1 MGLSVFFC
9 LTDMTRFICCA
20 TFLIAFC
27 ALSACSEP
35 AMTTFKTITPEEAQQ
50 KMQDAGVLV
59 LDVRE
64 PMEYDRGH
72 IVGAENLPLSVLENG
87 IPKEMTD
94 KNRTLLIYCRSG
106 RRSKIA
112 ADIFVKA
119 GFTSVFD
126 FGGINDWPYR
136 ITR

>member
-1 MGLSVFFC
+1 MTHLLRCAVLLS
-9 LTDMTRFICCA
+9 
-20 TFLIAFC
+20 AFC

-35 AMTTFKTITPEEAQQ
+35 VMTTFKTITPEEAQQ
-50 KMQDAGVLV
+50 KMQDTGVLV

-87 IPKEMTD
+87 VPKAMTD

-119 GFTSVFD
+119 GFTSVYD

-136 ITR
+136 MTR

>member
-1 MGLSVFFC
+1 MTHLLRCAVL
-9 LTDMTRFICCA
+9 LT
-20 TFLIAFC
+20 AFC

-50 KMQDAGVLV
+50 KMQDTGVLV

-87 IPKEMTD
+87 VPKAMTD
-94 KNRTLLIYCRSG
+94 KSRTLLIYCRSG
-106 RRSKIA
+106 RRSKDA
-112 ADIFVKA
+112 AQKLLA
-119 GFTSVFD
+119 LGYQSVYD
-126 FGGINDWPYR
+126 FGGVIDWPYELVKEG
-136 ITR
+136 

>member
-1 MGLSVFFC
+1 
-9 LTDMTRFICCA
+9 
-20 TFLIAFC
+20 
-27 ALSACSEP
+27 
-35 AMTTFKTITPEEAQQ
+35 MTTFKTITPEEAQQ
-50 KMQDAGVLV
+50 KMQAAGVLV

-87 IPKEMTD
+87 IPKAMTD
-94 KNRTLLIYCRSG
+94 KGRTLLIYCRSG
-106 RRSKIA
+106 RRSKLA

-119 GFTSVFD
+119 GFTSVYD

-136 ITR
+136 MTR